1 MMDVWNP
8 HDDDDKPSAIV
19 GVTRVLVAVFGVA
32 FWYGVWC
39 LVRAV
44 LADMIGYGQSL
55 GRAGSRKRIISA

>member
-8 HDDDDKPSAIV
+8 HDDDKPSASV
-19 GVTRVLVAVFGVA
+19 GWTWLGVAVLCAA

-44 LADMIGYGQSL
+44 LAD
-55 GRAGSRKRIISA
+55 

>member
-8 HDDDDKPSAIV
+8 HDDDKPSDEEPSAIV
-19 GVTRVLVAVFGVA
+19 GVTWVLVAVLGVA

-44 LADMIGYGQSL
+44 LAD
-55 GRAGSRKRIISA
+55 